1 MTPRYIFRDPPLSY
15 RIFRGLAT
23 AVGGFIVLTLIAT
36 LLLRFIPPVTSGVMI
51 ERYVESLT
59 GDLPFSKSHA
69 KKQSYEQ
76 HYHWMSLKKIA
87 PIMGVAVVT
96 SEDQEFADHFGFD
109 WEAIVKAYE
118 YNQTHR
124 RTRGASTISQQTAK
138 NLFLWDGRSWLRK
151 GLEVY
156 FTVLI
161 ETCWSKER
169 ILEVYLNIIEFGDGI
184 YGVEAAAQHYFN
196 KPAAQLSTEEA
207 AMLAA
212 VLPNPH
218 IYRADNPSAYVIER
232 QQWILNNM
240 HRIGGTEYIK
250 KL

>member
-1 MTPRYIFRDPPLSY
+1 MPPRYIFREPPLSY
-15 RIFRGLAT
+15 RIFRGLTYALLTCMIAT
-23 AVGGFIVLTLIAT
+23 VVGT
-36 LLLRFIPPVTSGVMI
+36 LLLRFIPPLTSGIMI
-51 ERYVESLT
+51 ERYIESKV
-59 GDLPFSKSHA
+59 GDLPFGKTRT
-69 KKQSYEQ
+69 KKQNYEQ
-76 HYHWMSLKKIA
+76 HYHWMPLKKIA

-109 WEAIVKAYE
+109 WEAIVKAIE

-138 NLFLWDGRSWLRK
+138 NLFLWTGRSWLRK
-151 GLEVY
+151 GLETY

-184 YGVEAAAQHYFN
+184 YGVEAAAQHFFN
-196 KPAAQLSTEEA
+196 KPASQLSTEEA

-218 IYRADNPSAYVIER
+218 IYHANNPSAYVIER

-250 KL
+250 NL